1 MQRVEQVS
9 YKYYSRCYRISNEL
23 IDRLVTGEFGP
34 RFIRF
39 GQPLNNLTDALVRFF
54 VT

>member
-9 YKYYSRCYRISNEL
+9 YKHFGCSYRLRNDQIGL
-23 IDRLVTGEFGP
+23 IVTGEFGP
-34 RFIRF
+34 RVIRF
-39 GQPLNNLTDALVRFF
+39 GQPPNNLTDALVRFF